1 MGKYLNWGGNGL
13 EDKIV
18 NILKEI
24 PKVEQGKKVVLGI
37 DGLIR
42 SGKTTFVRYIE
53 QYIQEKNISVC
64 IFHIDDYIVERKR
77 RYNTGDDE
85 WYEYYHLQW
94 DIEGLKENLFNR
106 LKKTNELN
114 LLTYD
119 YSSDKQKL
127 QTVKISDTCLI
138 IIEGVF
144 LQRKEWRHFYDFMV
158 YLDCSREK
166 RFNRESDV
174 TQSNIEKFEKRYW
187 KAEDHY
193 MRRVSPLERA
203 DLVIQN

>member
-1 MGKYLNWGGNGL
+1 M

-18 NILKEI
+18 SILKEI
-24 PKVEQGKKVVLGI
+24 PKVEQSKKVVLGI
-37 DGLIR
+37 DGLSR
-42 SGKTTFVRYIE
+42 SGKTTFVKNID
-53 QYIQEKNISVC
+53 QYIKEKNIAVC

-77 RYNTGDDE
+77 RYNTGNEE
-85 WYEYYHLQW
+85 WYKYYYLQW
-94 DIEGLKENLFNR
+94 DIEWLKENLFKKF
-106 LKKTNELN
+106 KKTNELN

-119 YSSDKQKL
+119 YSTDKQEL
-127 QTVKISDTCLI
+127 QTVKIPDTCLI

-144 LQRKEWRHFYDFMV
+144 LQRKDWRHFYDFMI

-174 TQSNIEKFEKRYW
+174 TQKNIGKFEKRYW

-193 MRRVSPLERA
+193 MKIVSPIEKA

>member
-1 MGKYLNWGGNGL
+1 M

>member
-127 QTVKISDTCLI
+127 QTVKIPDTCLI